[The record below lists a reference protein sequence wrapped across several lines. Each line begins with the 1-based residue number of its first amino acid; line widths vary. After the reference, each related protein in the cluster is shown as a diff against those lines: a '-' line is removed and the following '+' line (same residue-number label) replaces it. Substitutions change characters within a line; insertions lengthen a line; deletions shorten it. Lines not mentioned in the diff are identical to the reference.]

1 MEIMNAEQKI
11 QNAFLQLIRKYRFSE
26 ITVTMLCQEAGIS
39 RTSFYKHFSNTAEV
53 LDEALRTLFL
63 NVDGV
68 QTELLGYGKVEGV
81 PLCVFVRTHPQLR
94 NLFTDDTIIH
104 TVIRK
109 FVSMN
114 RKEYLDVMHRR
125 VSSSDDELIGLLYFQ
140 LNGCMHAIR
149 HTISRS
155 DDEWAANKKNI
166 DSFILSGFK
175 NLPTR

>member
-1 MEIMNAEQKI
+1 MMNAEQKI
-11 QNAFLQLIRKYRFSE
+11 QKAFLQMIRRFRFAE
-26 ITVTMLCQEAGIS
+26 ITVTMLCQEANIS
-39 RTSFYKHFSNTAEV
+39 RTSFYKHYSNTAEV
-53 LDEALRTLFL
+53 LDEVLETIFT
-63 NVDGV
+63 NVDTV
-68 QTELLGYGKVEGV
+68 QTELLGYGQVHGV
-81 PLCVFVRTHPQLR
+81 PLCVFVRKHPELR
-94 NLFTDDTIIH
+94 NLFTDDSIIH

-109 FVSMN
+109 LVSMN

>member
-26 ITVTMLCQEAGIS
+26 ITVTMLCQEAG
-39 RTSFYKHFSNTAEV
+39 FYKHFSNTAEV